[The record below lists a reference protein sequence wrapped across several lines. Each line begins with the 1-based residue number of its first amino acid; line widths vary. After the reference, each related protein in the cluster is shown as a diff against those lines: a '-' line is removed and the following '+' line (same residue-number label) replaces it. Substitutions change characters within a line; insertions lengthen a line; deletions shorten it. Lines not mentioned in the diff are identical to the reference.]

1 MQKDDTNIS
10 DAEEE
15 DFVRGRVNSMRTNIR
30 DMTGSIHDL
39 KQRDFSVINSND
51 KSIKNE
57 SFLKNFSMSQNPSYK
72 DESNSQSS
80 DNYQDSKASE

>member
-57 SFLKNFSMSQNPSYK
+57 SFLKNFNISQNPSYK
-72 DESNSQSS
+72 DESNS
-80 DNYQDSKASE
+80 